1 MISWPGSIS
10 CLVPYTYTTRGA
22 SCASFLRHLVEI
34 LEIRWE
40 RRFDITP
47 FRPGCGVGG
56 EILKMPWGPKRSD
69 IILTLYRRGI
79 SPRTGSTD
87 TAGSFCR
94 LSWWRPIIVAGVVH
108 FFVVRFVVEGPSSGL
123 LRIAALIV
131 FSSKSFRIHRQS
143 DDSLKKVKDIKIFL
157 GTKKHCHWLR
167 SKHYATQK
175 KESGFH
181 IVIQISQKSHSQYLS
196 LADQ

>member
-22 SCASFLRHLVEI
+22 SCASFLRHLIEI

-143 DDSLKKVKDIKIFL
+143 DDSLKKVKDIKNFPRN
-157 GTKKHCHWLR
+157 KK
-167 SKHYATQK
+167 T
-175 KESGFH
+175 
-181 IVIQISQKSHSQYLS
+181 LS
-196 LADQ
+196 LVKIKTLCNTEKRIRISYCNTNIPKIT

>member
-10 CLVPYTYTTRGA
+10 CLVPYTYTARGA
-22 SCASFLRHLVEI
+22 SCASFLRHLIEI

-87 TAGSFCR
+87 TAWSFCR

-108 FFVVRFVVEGPSSGL
+108 FFVVRFVVEGPSAGL

-143 DDSLKKVKDIKIFL
+143 DDSLKKVEDIKNFPRN
-157 GTKKHCHWLR
+157 KK
-167 SKHYATQK
+167 T
-175 KESGFH
+175 
-181 IVIQISQKSHSQYLS
+181 LS
-196 LADQ
+196 LVKIKTLCNTEKRIRISYCNTNIPKIT